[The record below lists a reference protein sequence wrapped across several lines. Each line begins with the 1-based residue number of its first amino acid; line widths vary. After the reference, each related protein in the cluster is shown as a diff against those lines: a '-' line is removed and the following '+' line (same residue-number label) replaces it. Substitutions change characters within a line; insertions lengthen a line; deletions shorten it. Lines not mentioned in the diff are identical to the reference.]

1 MVRKD
6 LCGMDIFME
15 RLYDLQVGNG
25 YKQEDIARAL
35 NLTASSYGYYERGE
49 NEPSLDTLHQVAVFY
64 QVSLDY
70 LLGVIDTPN
79 HPSEYAVSKD
89 LQLMGEELEVVK
101 QLKAT
106 VLHEVSEQPET
117 NTKRLIRCWR
127 FLQHELEED

>member
-1 MVRKD
+1 
-6 LCGMDIFME
+6 MDILME
-15 RLYDLQVGNG
+15 RLNDLRVENG
-25 YKQEDIARAL
+25 YKQEDVARVL
-35 NLTASSYGYYERGE
+35 NLSTSSYGYYERGE
-49 NEPSLDTLHQVAVFY
+49 NEPSLNTLHQIAVFY

-79 HPSEYAVSKD
+79 HPVEYAVSKD
-89 LQLMGEELEVVK
+89 LQLMERELEVVK